1 MRIVRDKMQRREM
14 FADPQEHR
22 AFLSRL
28 YVYLVDEMHTA
39 LNEVK
44 HRRTKAPCKC

>member
-1 MRIVRDKMQRREM
+1 MRIVRDKMQQRDV
-14 FADPQEHR
+14 FTDPQEHR

-39 LNEVK
+39 LNKVM
-44 HRRTKAPCKC
+44 HTQTNMGHVC